1 MTYTLIVTVFLAYA
15 ASSEPAAVGFTT
27 PFQTQELCEQ
37 AKTAYLA
44 EPMPNINTKSSA
56 KVVYASKSAIC
67 VERANDL
74 AE

>member
-44 EPMPNINTKSSA
+44 EPMPQIQTQSSA
-56 KVVYASKSAIC
+56 KAVYASKSAIC
-67 VERANDL
+67 VERANNL
-74 AE
+74 TE

>member
-37 AKTAYLA
+37 AKIAYLA
-44 EPMPNINTKSSA
+44 EPMPQIQTQSSA
-56 KVVYASKSAIC
+56 KAVYASKSAIC
-67 VERANDL
+67 VERANNL